1 MTFAVDS
8 NVILDVLYADPRF
21 ARLSI
26 DTLTKAA
33 SQGKLISCD
42 AVWAETSSHF
52 TDKSVFRKA
61 MSEFGISYSNIPES
75 AAVMAGELWAAS
87 RREAKRRDKKQREVI
102 TPDFLIG
109 AHAFECADALITRD
123 RGFLRKWF
131 KALKIID
138 PSKPSAS

>member
-8 NVILDVLYADPRF
+8 NVILDVLYADPKF
-21 ARLSI
+21 AQLSI
-26 DTLTKAA
+26 DTLTKA
-33 SQGKLISCD
+33 SSRGKLISCD
-42 AVWAETSSHF
+42 AAWAETSSHF
-52 TDKSVFRKA
+52 TDKSIFRKA
-61 MSEFGISYSNIPES
+61 MS
-75 AAVMAGELWAAS
+75 AVMAGDLWAAS
-87 RREAKRRDKKQREVI
+87 RREAKRRGKTPREVI

-131 KALKIID
+131 KGLKIID

>member
-8 NVILDVLYADPRF
+8 NVILDVLYADPKF
-21 ARLSI
+21 AQLSI
-26 DTLTKAA
+26 DTLTKA
-33 SQGKLISCD
+33 SSRGMLISCD
-42 AVWAETSSHF
+42 AAWAETSSHF
-52 TDKSVFRKA
+52 TDKSIFRKA

-75 AAVMAGELWAAS
+75 AAVMAGDLWAAS
-87 RREAKRRDKKQREVI
+87 RREAKRSDKKQREVI

-131 KALKIID
+131 KGLKIID
-138 PSKPSAS
+138 PSKPSAF

>member
-8 NVILDVLYADPRF
+8 NVILDVLYADQKF
-21 ARLSI
+21 AQLSI
-26 DTLTKAA
+26 DTLTKA
-33 SQGKLISCD
+33 SSRGKLISCD
-42 AVWAETSSHF
+42 AAWAETSSHF
-52 TDKSVFRKA
+52 TDKLIFRKA

-75 AAVMAGELWAAS
+75 AAVMAGDLWAAS
-87 RREAKRRDKKQREVI
+87 RREAKRRGMTPREVI

-131 KALKIID
+131 KGLKIID
-138 PSKPSAS
+138 PSKPSAF

>member
-8 NVILDVLYADPRF
+8 NVILDVLYADPKF
-21 ARLSI
+21 AQLSI
-26 DTLTKAA
+26 DTLMKA
-33 SQGKLISCD
+33 SSRGKLISCD
-42 AVWAETSSHF
+42 AAWAETSSHF
-52 TDKSVFRKA
+52 TDKSIFRKA

-75 AAVMAGELWAAS
+75 AAVMAGDLWAAS
-87 RREAKRRDKKQREVI
+87 RREAKRRGMTPREVI

-131 KALKIID
+131 KGLKIID
-138 PSKPSAS
+138 PSKPSAF